1 MTTRT
6 AFLNA
11 RLIDPATKRDEPG
24 ALLVED
30 GIIADWGAQLFK
42 DGAPGD
48 ARIIDCD
55 SKVLAPGLIDCRVFT
70 GEPGSEHRETL
81 ASASQAAAAG
91 GVTTIV
97 VMPNTDPVIDEPSLV
112 DFIMRRAA
120 ATAIVRV
127 VPMAAL
133 TRHLAGEVMTEIGLL
148 MEAGAVAFT
157 DGDRTIANAQM
168 MRRALAYAGTFG
180 ALVVGHTEDPT
191 LSAGAA
197 MNEGEFS
204 MRLGLP
210 AAPSEA
216 ETIIVE
222 RDIRLVE
229 MTGARYHI
237 GQISCRASL
246 EAVNGA
252 KARGLP
258 ITCGVAAHHLALN
271 ELDVGA
277 YYTFRKVKPP
287 LRSEADRAAMVEGV
301 AAGEIDVIV
310 SSHDPQAADTKRQT
324 FAQAAFGAVGLET
337 CCLRLGIYHDG
348 RASLA
353 HVLKTV
359 TRHLKI
365 LMGGAENRGLPISSC
380 LSGGPVVDPN
390 ALHRARNTRSRA
402 QIPGPHFWL
411 CSIGGMCVRPRA
423 IRAPLKKQAFH
434 AIRHHP
440 DHAACR
446 PCDLCGRFAVW
457 LCAGLH
463 PVRSVVHTAGRG
475 R

>member
-1 MTTRT
+1 MSTRT
-6 AFLNA
+6 AFINA
-11 RLIDPATKRDEPG
+11 RLIDPATGRDETG
-24 ALLVED
+24 ALLVEN
-30 GIIADWGAQLFK
+30 GIIADCGPQLFK

-55 SKVLAPGLIDCRVFT
+55 GKVLAPGLIDCRVFT

-133 TRHLAGEVMTEIGLL
+133 TRHLAGETMTEIGLL

-180 ALVVGHTEDPT
+180 ALVVGHAEDPT

-246 EAVNGA
+246 EAVVAA

-277 YYTFRKVKPP
+277 YFTFRKVKPP

-301 AAGEIDVIV
+301 ASGEIDVIV

-337 CCLRLGIYHDG
+337 LLPAALGIYHNG
-348 RASLA
+348 QASLA
-353 HVLKTV
+353 HVLNTV
-359 TRHLKI
+359 TAAPAKLLKLDGGSLKI
-365 LMGGAENRGLPISSC
+365 GAPADLVLFDPDEPF
-380 LSGGPVVDPN
+380 VVDPN
-390 ALHRARNTRSRA
+390 ALHSRARNTPFEGRKFQGRAAMTFVGGECVFDRAGQTSR
-402 QIPGPHFWL
+402 
-411 CSIGGMCVRPRA
+411 
-423 IRAPLKKQAFH
+423 
-434 AIRHHP
+434 
-440 DHAACR
+440 
-446 PCDLCGRFAVW
+446 
-457 LCAGLH
+457 
-463 PVRSVVHTAGRG
+463 
-475 R
+475 